1 MQKNI
6 LIFTQSMLKYKFPK
20 SDYSGKVFKFI
31 RLNPIEN
38 SINLKNDLI

>member
-1 MQKNI
+1 
-6 LIFTQSMLKYKFPK
+6 MLKYKFPK